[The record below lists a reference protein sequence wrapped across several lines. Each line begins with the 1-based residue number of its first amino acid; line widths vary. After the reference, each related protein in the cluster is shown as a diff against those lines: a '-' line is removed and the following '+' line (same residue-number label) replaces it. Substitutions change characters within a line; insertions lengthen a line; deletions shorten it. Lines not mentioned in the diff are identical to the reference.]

1 MANRVATN
9 RSLPENRCLCR
20 KRKVTLFS
28 HFSFSRNLLAL
39 TSRIF
44 NIHEGSNVIGGSINQ
59 NGMLLMM
66 ATHTG
71 DATTLAQIVRLVEE
85 AQTSKAPIQQ
95 FADKIAGY
103 FVPFVILISIGTLIA
118 WVSIG
123 YANFDSIPPVRFFS

>member
-1 MANRVATN
+1 LISGA
-9 RSLPENRCLCR
+9 
-20 KRKVTLFS
+20 
-28 HFSFSRNLLAL
+28 
-39 TSRIF
+39 
-44 NIHEGSNVIGGSINQ
+44 GSNIIGGSINQ

-103 FVPFVILISIGTLIA
+103 FVPFVILISVCTLLA
-118 WVSIG
+118 WIFIG
-123 YANFDSIPPVRFFS
+123 YTHFDSIPPVCTFPQLPIVSSTIHYHSFAYSIVVGASFYESRRSDIPIRFPLRY